1 VTASLAGCVVYTP
14 APLPVTSS
22 LQTSLAGLD
31 RALPGGG
38 AVAMDGRLS
47 LRDVASL
54 AVLND
59 PDLQA
64 ARAQHGVAAAELL
77 AAGLPPDPSIT
88 GGFAA
93 LLGGPGA
100 MPAITAGLT
109 QDVSAII
116 TYAPDRA
123 AAKAGLQQVD
133 AGILWQEWQVAAQAE
148 QFCIS
153 LAGERETMASLSDEQ
168 SLLNGINAGVDQ
180 QMAAGNLTL
189 TDSTASATALAGNA
203 AALNAAA
210 QAYAHDRDQ
219 LDALLNLAPGTEI
232 NVAPAD
238 MPGIDPD
245 VVQQA
250 MASLAQRRPDLLAL
264 RYGYTQADEKLRA
277 AILTQFLPIS
287 LGAGGG
293 RDTSGVIS
301 AGPQVTLSLPLFSR
315 NRAGIAQAQATRAAL
330 RAQYAVSLDGAVS
343 AVDSLLASSAQLRVE
358 VEAADAAAAQARQT
372 AVAAQK
378 AYAGG
383 ELDARAA
390 ADLLIAAGD
399 REREAIALHVQLQ
412 TAELSLATMLGLG
425 LPPLPGAAQENS
437 QNERRSGAQPMSA
450 AQEKNP

>member
-1 VTASLAGCVVYTP
+1 VYTP
-14 APLPVTSS
+14 APLPVTPS

-38 AVAMDGRLS
+38 AVAVDGRLS

-153 LAGERETMASLSDEQ
+153 LAGEARSIASLNAEQ
-168 SLLNGINAGVDQ
+168 NLLMGMNEAVQG

-189 TDSTASATALAGNA
+189 ADSTISATALATNET
-203 AALNAAA
+203 ALNTQIQA
-210 QAYAHDRDQ
+210 QAHDRDQ
-219 LDALLNLAPGTEI
+219 LDALLNLVPGTDI
-232 NVAPAD
+232 NVARPD
-238 MPGIDPD
+238 MPGIAPD
-245 VVQQA
+245 VARQA

-287 LGAGGG
+287 LGASGG
-293 RDTSGVIS
+293 RDTSGVTS
-301 AGPQVTLSLPLFSR
+301 AGPQVTLSLPLFNH
-315 NRAGIAQAQATRAAL
+315 NRAGIAQAQATRAVLA
-330 RAQYAVSLDGAVS
+330 AQYAASLDGAVG
-343 AVDSLLASSAQLRVE
+343 AVDSLLASSAQLRAE
-358 VEAADAAAAQARQT
+358 VEAADVAAAQARQS
-372 AVAAQK
+372 AQAAQN
-378 AYAGG
+378 AYASG

-390 ADLLIAAGD
+390 ADLLTAAGD
-399 REREAIALHVQLQ
+399 REREAIALDVQLQ
-412 TAELSLATMLGLG
+412 TARLSLATLLGLG
-425 LPPLPGAAQENS
+425 LPPLPGAAQEPS
-437 QNERRSGAQPMSA
+437 Q
-450 AQEKNP
+450 